1 MSCEI
6 DDSGGYMDGLDML
19 IRLFAG
25 VLLSGLSSIRG
36 HIPQCDRFEPFR
48 GHAGTGAGGAFG
60 HLTGLVT
67 FAGFAAALVGAVV
80 LAVRSLG

>member
-1 MSCEI
+1 MCCEI
-6 DDSGGYMDGLDML
+6 DDSGGDMDGLDML
-19 IRLFAG
+19 IRVFAG
-25 VLLSGLSSIRG
+25 ALVAGLSSIRG

-48 GHAGTGAGGAFG
+48 DHSFTGAGGAFG

-67 FAGFAAALVGAVV
+67 IAGFAAAVVGAVV